1 MAKKVDLA
9 KAKEKKQRIIALVG
23 GLLLLGLLAFQVP
36 RVMKQLNKKPP
47 PRSYASTTA
56 TAPTGTP
63 SLAAPTLSGNE
74 QAATGA
80 GATDGSSL
88 ASGDVAPPAEDGQL
102 GSFSRFASKDPFA
115 QQLSDDTTGSASASA
130 SLSSSGGASSP
141 AGGSASPGLSSS
153 GSGSTPSQAAPSGGS
168 SQPVPGSAVISV
180 NGALMSVTTGTDFP
194 QPSASDGSAQ
204 PLFHLLKLTA
214 HTARITI
221 VGGSYSNGAPAGTLR
236 ENKPLTLMNTADGTK
251 YRLILKPQGTAVPGA
266 AGTTG
271 TTPTVTLPA
280 STP

>member
-74 QAATGA
+74 QAATGT

-115 QQLSDDTTGSASASA
+115 LQLSDDTPDSGSASP
-130 SLSSSGGASSP
+130 SSSGGASSSG
-141 AGGSASPGLSSS
+141 GGSASPSS
-153 GSGSTPSQAAPSGGS
+153 PS
-168 SQPVPGSAVISV
+168 
-180 NGALMSVTTGTDFP
+180 
-194 QPSASDGSAQ
+194 
-204 PLFHLLKLTA
+204 
-214 HTARITI
+214 TAR
-221 VGGSYSNGAPAGTLR
+221 S
-236 ENKPLTLMNTADGTK
+236 
-251 YRLILKPQGTAVPGA
+251 
-266 AGTTG
+266 
-271 TTPTVTLPA
+271 
-280 STP
+280 